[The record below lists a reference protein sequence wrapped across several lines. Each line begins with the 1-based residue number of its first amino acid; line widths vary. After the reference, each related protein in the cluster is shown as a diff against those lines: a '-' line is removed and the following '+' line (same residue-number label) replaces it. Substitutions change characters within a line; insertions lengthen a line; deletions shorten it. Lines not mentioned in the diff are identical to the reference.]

1 MSKKILFLTITIILI
16 AVLVFFL
23 QENFT
28 KQNHLKLIGRKENIA
43 GRIIGVSLSA
53 RVLTITTHDNKEIN
67 LIIVPKTELFGENN
81 NSVELS
87 YFQRGFDVLAKGVII
102 DNSVIL
108 EELRTVKAPNIVVFS
123 PQSNAKVNEIIKVTG
138 EARVFE
144 NQFNIRIISS
154 GKIIYEEGMM
164 TNAQEMGQFG
174 GFEKEINL
182 SAAGLESSQDIIL
195 ELFDYSAKDGS
206 ETDKVIIPLK
216 FEKSEVLKIKVYFNN
231 DNLDPEFSCNK
242 VFPVEREIA
251 RTQAIAKAALE
262 ELLKGPTE
270 VEKSQGYFTNI
281 NSGVKI
287 QSIKIENKTA
297 KADFD
302 EHLEFQVGGSCRV
315 AAIRAQIMETLK
327 QFPTVDN
334 VILSINGRTED
345 ILQP

>member
-28 KQNHLKLIGRKENIA
+28 KQNHLKLIGKRESIG

-53 RVLTITTHDNKEIN
+53 RILTITTHDNKEIN

-102 DNSVIL
+102 DSSVIL
-108 EELRTVKAPNIVVFS
+108 EELRTVRAPNIVVFS

-182 SAAGLESSQDIIL
+182 SAVGLESSQDIIL
-195 ELFDYSAKDGS
+195 EVFDYSAKDGS
-206 ETDKVIIPLK
+206 EIDKVIVPLK
-216 FEKSEVLKIKVYFNN
+216 FEKSEVLKIKIYFNN

-302 EHLEFQVGGSCRV
+302 EQLEFQVGGSCRV
-315 AAIRAQIMETLK
+315 AAIRAQITETLK

-334 VILSINGRTED
+334 VILSISGRTED